1 MMAGNVRNL
10 LNRDGRY
17 FARLVIPKELRPFM
31 DGKTEL
37 RTPLGPDRREALK
50 KLPGAVALL
59 QHNIAL
65 GERRAVEAGKK
76 AVTVGRYPLAPDQI
90 ALRNYQSRLSFD
102 EELRSSDPRYANW
115 GFIDER
121 LVADLRDAIA
131 GKLSDADLKNL
142 VGDRIERFRRLGNT
156 TAEYGTDEWR
166 TLARAMCVSEYEALS
181 RVAERDEGDFTGT
194 PSHPMLA
201 NVQPV
206 ADDKPPLPLKRL
218 LTDYIAS
225 RKIIG
230 KGRGIEKR
238 WTPVFVDLVKFIGHN
253 DARRLTK
260 QNLMDWR
267 DARLKTL
274 SAKTVGHVYL
284 ASVRTVLK
292 WAVEND
298 KLETNVAEKVR
309 QDVPKKQRSR
319 EKGFTDAEAV
329 VILRAARDHVPAV
342 TDNVA
347 TMEHP
352 KTTAAKRWSPILCAF
367 TGARIAEITQLRK
380 QDFRKEGETHVMR
393 IRPDA
398 GTVKA
403 GDYRDVPLHPQLIA
417 MGFMDFVDASPEGP
431 LFYQDRRGT
440 NPARAARTVAGRIS
454 EWLQGLGVIPE
465 GVAPSHGWRHR
476 FKTVGQEQGI
486 SDRTL
491 DAIQGHASKT
501 AGDNYG
507 DVTLKA
513 RKAAIERFPHYNLD
527 TAAAQAA

>member
-1 MMAGNVRNL
+1 MAGKVRNL

-37 RTPLGPDRREALK
+37 RTPLGPDRREALT

-65 GERRAVEAGKK
+65 GERRAVEGGKK
-76 AVTVGRYPLAPDQI
+76 SVTVGRYPLAPDQI
-90 ALRNYQSRLSFD
+90 ALRHYQSQLAFD
-102 EELRSSDPRYANW
+102 EEIRDADPRYARMD
-115 GFIDER
+115 IDDR
-121 LVADLRDAIA
+121 HAARLRDGFSGA
-131 GKLSDADLKNL
+131 LDDDQLEEL
-142 VGDRIERFRRLGNT
+142 VGSRIERFRQLGNT
-156 TAEYGTDEWR
+156 TAERGTAEWR
-166 TLARAMCVSEYEALS
+166 TLARALCVSEYELLS
-181 RVAERDEGDFTGT
+181 RVAERHDGDWGGKPT
-194 PSHPMLA
+194 HPLLVNA
-201 NVQPV
+201 APV
-206 ADDKPPLPLKRL
+206 ADEKPPLPLKRL
-218 LTDYIAS
+218 LTDYISS

-309 QDVPKKQRSR
+309 QNVPKKQRSR
-319 EKGFTDAEAV
+319 EKGFTDNEAV
-329 VILRAARDHVPAV
+329 VILRAARDHVPIV
-342 TDNVA
+342 TDNAA
-347 TMEHP
+347 TMENP
-352 KTTAAKRWSPILCAF
+352 RTTAAKRWSPILCAF
-367 TGARIAEITQLRK
+367 TGARISEITQLRK

-403 GDYRDVPLHPQLIA
+403 GDYRDVPLHPQLIE
-417 MGFMDFVDASPEGP
+417 MGFMDFVDASADGP
-431 LFYQDRRGT
+431 LFYPDRRGK
-440 NPARAARTVAGRIS
+440 NPALAAKTVTGRIS
-454 EWLQGLGVIPE
+454 VWLQALGVIPE

-513 RKAAIERFPHYNLD
+513 RKAAIEAFPRYVFD
-527 TAAAQAA
+527 

>member
-1 MMAGNVRNL
+1 MAGKVRNL

-17 FARLVIPKELRPFM
+17 FARLVVPKELVRFV
-31 DGKTEL
+31 GKTEL
-37 RTPLGPDRREALK
+37 RTPLGPDYREALK

-59 QHNIAL
+59 QHDIAL
-65 GERRAVEAGKK
+65 AERRAVEAGQKN
-76 AVTVGRYPLAPDQI
+76 VTIGRYPLAPDQI
-90 ALRNYQSRLSFD
+90 ALRNYQARLAFD
-102 EELRSSDPRYANW
+102 DAARNDPRYASV
-115 GFIDER
+115 GIDDV
-121 LVADLRDAIA
+121 LVAKLRDGMA
-131 GKLSDADLKNL
+131 GRLDDAGLAQA
-142 VGDRIERFRRLGNT
+142 VGDRIERFRHLGNT
-156 TAEYGTDEWR
+156 TAEPGTDEWR
-166 TLARAMCVSEYEALS
+166 TLARAMCISEYEALS
-181 RVAERDEGDFTGT
+181 RVAERDEGDFTGQ
-194 PSHPMLA
+194 PSNPIIRDA
-201 NVQPV
+201 VPI
-206 ADDKPPLPLKRL
+206 ADEKPPVSLKRL
-218 LTDYIAS
+218 LTDYVAS
-225 RKIIG
+225 RKVIG
-230 KGRGIEKR
+230 KGKGIEKR
-238 WTPVFVDLVKFIGHN
+238 WTPVFVDLVKFIGHD

-267 DARLKTL
+267 DESVRTL

-309 QDVPKKQRSR
+309 QTVPKKQRSR
-319 EKGFTDAEAV
+319 EKGFTDDEAV
-329 VILRAARDHVPAV
+329 VILRAARDHAPAI

-347 TMEHP
+347 TMELP
-352 KTTAAKRWSPILCAF
+352 QTTAAKRWSPILCAF
-367 TGARIAEITQLRK
+367 TGARITEITQLRK
-380 QDFRKEGETHVMR
+380 QDFRREGETHVMR

-403 GDYRDVPLHPQLIA
+403 GDYRDVPLHPQLIE
-417 MGFMDFVDASPEGP
+417 MGFMDFVDASPDGP
-431 LFYQDRRGT
+431 LFYQDRRDT

-454 EWLQGLGVIPE
+454 EWLNGLGVIPE

-507 DVTLKA
+507 DVTIKA
-513 RKAAIERFPHYNLD
+513 RKMAINRLPKYELD
-527 TAAAQAA
+527 

>member
-1 MMAGNVRNL
+1 MAGKVRNL

-17 FARLVIPKELRPFM
+17 FARLVIPKELRPFV

-37 RTPLGPDRREALK
+37 RTPLGPDYREALK

-59 QHNIAL
+59 QHDIAL
-65 GERRAVEAGKK
+65 GERRAVEAG
-76 AVTVGRYPLAPDQI
+76 AREVTVGRYPLAPDQM
-90 ALRNYQSRLSFD
+90 AFQNYRSRLEFD
-102 EELRSSDPRYANW
+102 EELRNSDPRYARHSS
-115 GFIDER
+115 IDDM
-121 LVADLRDAIA
+121 LVAKLRDGMA
-131 GKLSDADLKNL
+131 GRLSDAELAEV
-142 VGDRIERFRRLGNT
+142 VGNRIERFRARGNT

-166 TLARAMCVSEYEALS
+166 TIARAMCISEYEALS
-181 RVAERDEGDFTGT
+181 RVAERDEGDFTGK
-194 PSHPMLA
+194 PSHPMIVNA
-201 NVQPV
+201 QPV
-206 ADDKPPLPLKRL
+206 TDEKPPVQLKRL

-225 RKIIG
+225 RKVIG

-267 DARLKTL
+267 DARLKAL

-298 KLETNVAEKVR
+298 KVETNVAEKVR

-319 EKGFTDAEAV
+319 EKGFTDDEAV
-329 VILRAARDHVPAV
+329 RILRAARDHVPAV
-342 TDNVA
+342 TNNAA

-352 KTTAAKRWSPILCAF
+352 RTTVAKRWSPILCAF

-403 GDYRDVPLHPQLIA
+403 GDYRDVPLHPQLIE
-417 MGFMDFVDASPEGP
+417 MGFTDFVDASPDGP
-431 LFYQDRRGT
+431 LFYPDRAGK
-440 NPARAARTVAGRIS
+440 NPANAARTVAGRIS

-501 AGDNYG
+501 AGDSYG
-507 DVTLKA
+507 DVTIKA
-513 RKAAIERFPHYNLD
+513 RKAAIERFPRYKLG
-527 TAAAQAA
+527 